1 MKRTRERT
9 VREHATKRVREHAT
23 KLRTDNAMKRTRER
37 NERLE

>member
-1 MKRTRERT
+1 MKDLSERT
-9 VREHATKRVREHAT
+9 VREHAT